1 MKVVECRGADARV
14 VAEAVEILKQG
25 KIIIYPTDTVYAL
38 GCDALNVR
46 AVERLCRIKNLNP
59 EKNLL
64 SIVCSNISQAA
75 EYVRIDNRAFAI
87 LKYNFP
93 GAFTFILPAATKLP
107 KVFRGRKS
115 VGVRVPDNEFARVLA
130 ETLGNPVMTSS
141 VSTDSLEAFE
151 DLDARCI
158 ADEYDGFA
166 DILLTVDSG
175 ITCHGLSTIVDLI
188 DSNTPEIVRRGVGNF
203 EI

>member
-1 MKVVECRGADARV
+1 M
-14 VAEAVEILKQG
+14 
-25 KIIIYPTDTVYAL
+25 
-38 GCDALNVR
+38 
-46 AVERLCRIKNLNP
+46 
-59 EKNLL
+59 
-64 SIVCSNISQAA
+64 
-75 EYVRIDNRAFAI
+75 
-87 LKYNFP
+87 
-93 GAFTFILPAATKLP
+93 
-107 KVFRGRKS
+107 FRGRKS

-151 DLDARCI
+151 DLEARCI

-188 DSNTPEIVRRGVGNF
+188 DSSTPEIVRRGVGNF